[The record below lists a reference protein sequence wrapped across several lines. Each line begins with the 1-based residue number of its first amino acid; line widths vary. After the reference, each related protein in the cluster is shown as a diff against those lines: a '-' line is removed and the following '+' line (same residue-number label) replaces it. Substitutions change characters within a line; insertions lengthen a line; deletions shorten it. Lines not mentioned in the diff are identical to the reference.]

1 MILIP
6 LLCFA
11 QLNAQQVITGKVV
24 DESNSALPGV
34 SIQVKGTT
42 HGTFSDMNGNFTI
55 NAGQTDTLLFSMIGM
70 TTQKVAVGTKATFN
84 IKLLTETTS
93 IGEVV
98 VVGYGTQKV
107 KDLTSS
113 ISTIKA
119 DEISKVPSG
128 NAMQGLQG
136 KIAGLQIVSSGSPGV
151 GPTIHVRGV
160 GSYSVLKNSD
170 DQFLHPEAPLYVV
183 DGMFFDNIDFL
194 NPSDIVSL
202 SVLKDASAA
211 AIYGVRAANGV
222 ILIETRSGSTNQKA
236 QVTYSGYYGVQIAQ
250 NVLKMANAEQ
260 FTTMAMESHSAAD
273 SMYVLNAMQRYGR
286 SRVNPNLP
294 NVNTDWYKE
303 VLRPARIQN
312 HSFDVS
318 GGSEKATYSLGASY
332 FTQEGIMN
340 MKNDYTRFNLR
351 SKIDYQV
358 KNWLK
363 IGGNLLLGNSVQY
376 KPADAAWNLAYFA
389 VPIIPVIDETKTDA
403 TPPPYRY
410 ANAHDIGYRNGQNP
424 FPSMVF
430 TQDRDTRTEVNGN
443 FYAEFQLIPKKLVF
457 KTTYSQS
464 YTSSEE
470 RKAELPYNFGLTLR
484 TNSDVSKLTRWSRI
498 YDNRLFD
505 NVLTYNDNFGK
516 HNLVVMAGTSYRDE
530 SYLMFKAA
538 AEAFPV
544 ANEQTWYF
552 HQGSTTN
559 TYNDTGDDG
568 TRYYGLSYFGRFSYN
583 YNGKYLAYATMRAD
597 GSSKYQQKWGYF
609 PAFGVGW
616 VISEESF
623 LKDNTSINFLKLR
636 ASWGRLGNDKIPAS
650 DGGNTITPNYAAINN
665 VRTTGSIIT
674 NTFSWLKWE
683 VTEETNFGITSK
695 ILNDRLSLDADYYI
709 RDTKNAAMRIFTA
722 VTGTEVT
729 KPVGVIRNKGLE
741 ITINWNDKLGN
752 DFLYSIGGN
761 IATLKNEVKDLYGVP
776 YVPYA
781 TLQEFPMRSYVGQPM
796 LGFYGYTVAGVYQ
809 TATEIQG
816 DAVAQA
822 TMAAQGVVLVPGDL
836 KFKDLNGDGVI
847 NALDRSIIGSYMP
860 KFTYGF
866 NFAVSYKNFDISAN
880 VMGQS
885 GNKIFNR
892 KRGEVI
898 WTNDQNMDAD
908 LAINRWHGA
917 GTSNKYPSSA
927 GLRKAWNQKLS
938 NFFVEDGSFFRI
950 QNVQLAYNIRGK
962 KLFGFDFPET
972 RISLTA
978 DRPLTIFK
986 YNGFSPEVA
995 DGIDD
1000 QTYPVPAVYALGLN
1014 IKF

>member
-1 MILIP
+1 
-6 LLCFA
+6 
-11 QLNAQQVITGKVV
+11 
-24 DESNSALPGV
+24 
-34 SIQVKGTT
+34 
-42 HGTFSDMNGNFTI
+42 
-55 NAGQTDTLLFSMIGM
+55 
-70 TTQKVAVGTKATFN
+70 
-84 IKLLTETTS
+84 
-93 IGEVV
+93 
-98 VVGYGTQKV
+98 
-107 KDLTSS
+107 
-113 ISTIKA
+113 
-119 DEISKVPSG
+119 
-128 NAMQGLQG
+128 
-136 KIAGLQIVSSGSPGV
+136 
-151 GPTIHVRGV
+151 
-160 GSYSVLKNSD
+160 
-170 DQFLHPEAPLYVV
+170 
-183 DGMFFDNIDFL
+183 
-194 NPSDIVSL
+194 
-202 SVLKDASAA
+202 
-211 AIYGVRAANGV
+211 
-222 ILIETRSGSTNQKA
+222 
-236 QVTYSGYYGVQIAQ
+236 
-250 NVLKMANAEQ
+250 
-260 FTTMAMESHSAAD
+260 
-273 SMYVLNAMQRYGR
+273 
-286 SRVNPNLP
+286 
-294 NVNTDWYKE
+294 
-303 VLRPARIQN
+303 
-312 HSFDVS
+312 
-318 GGSEKATYSLGASY
+318 
-332 FTQEGIMN
+332 
-340 MKNDYTRFNLR
+340 
-351 SKIDYQV
+351 
-358 KNWLK
+358 
-363 IGGNLLLGNSVQY
+363 
-376 KPADAAWNLAYFA
+376 
-389 VPIIPVIDETKTDA
+389 
-403 TPPPYRY
+403 
-410 ANAHDIGYRNGQNP
+410 
-424 FPSMVF
+424 
-430 TQDRDTRTEVNGN
+430 
-443 FYAEFQLIPKKLVF
+443 
-457 KTTYSQS
+457 
-464 YTSSEE
+464 
-470 RKAELPYNFGLTLR
+470 
-484 TNSDVSKLTRWSRI
+484 
-498 YDNRLFD
+498 
-505 NVLTYNDNFGK
+505 
-516 HNLVVMAGTSYRDE
+516 
-530 SYLMFKAA
+530 
-538 AEAFPV
+538 
-544 ANEQTWYF
+544 
-552 HQGSTTN
+552 
-559 TYNDTGDDG
+559 
-568 TRYYGLSYFGRFSYN
+568 
-583 YNGKYLAYATMRAD
+583 MRAD
-597 GSSKYQQKWGYF
+597 GSSNYQQKWGYF

-752 DFLYSIGGN
+752 DFIYSIGGN

-972 RISLTA
+972 KISLTA